1 MANSVKNLTHFL
13 QKSLIIF
20 KKHKILV
27 SIVSVFLVLSIL
39 ASVVIVSLSG
49 EKNTND
55 SGSDKETI
63 ISSETVS
70 GIVSS
75 EMTSLESEVS
85 SVVSSSESS
94 SSDIVSEKP
103 VSSDVSSSVANSSK
117 VNSSKVSSSK
127 KPSKPQN
134 TSSKVT
140 SSKKPATNKVNASKN
155 NNFKYNSNTDI
166 NDNVF
171 LDSLVYT
178 GYNLKKH
185 IADGNMWVYI
195 LASRKRGLGYL
206 SDIGYAGGSTGYET
220 KNGKP
225 DIKAFERKGLVCAS
239 FVTYVYFNYLPNV
252 AGIDTSSLTKPN
264 KSYSAN
270 DWYIAAKNWVKKGYS
285 KTISFKASKT
295 SSGYINFKPSEN
307 IPIGSLMFCCDAK
320 NRSDYCS
327 HVSIYA
333 GYKNGYHWV
342 YHVGNQNGPEF
353 CAMERMHFGPDPQWP
368 INIIT
373 TPKNIRMEAAL
384 EITVKDDSAKPIK
397 GVKFSLKNLK
407 TGKTVDLGKTNAK
420 GVIVK
425 ENLSYGKYQLI
436 QTAVKGYES
445 KKLTQNIELTTK
457 NNSYNKI
464 SITNTKIKPVES
476 SKVSS
481 SQKVSTPSG
490 ADSSVL
496 SKPINTK
503 PANSSSSKVNTSAE
517 TSTSNN
523 VSSQKEQS
531 KNESSSSQ
539 KVLDSDSSDISTPK
553 TNTEE

>member
-1 MANSVKNLTHFL
+1 
-13 QKSLIIF
+13 
-20 KKHKILV
+20 
-27 SIVSVFLVLSIL
+27 
-39 ASVVIVSLSG
+39 
-49 EKNTND
+49 
-55 SGSDKETI
+55 
-63 ISSETVS
+63 
-70 GIVSS
+70 
-75 EMTSLESEVS
+75 
-85 SVVSSSESS
+85 
-94 SSDIVSEKP
+94 
-103 VSSDVSSSVANSSK
+103 
-117 VNSSKVSSSK
+117 
-127 KPSKPQN
+127 
-134 TSSKVT
+134 
-140 SSKKPATNKVNASKN
+140 
-155 NNFKYNSNTDI
+155 
-166 NDNVF
+166 
-171 LDSLVYT
+171 
-178 GYNLKKH
+178 
-185 IADGNMWVYI
+185 
-195 LASRKRGLGYL
+195 
-206 SDIGYAGGSTGYET
+206 
-220 KNGKP
+220 
-225 DIKAFERKGLVCAS
+225 
-239 FVTYVYFNYLPNV
+239 
-252 AGIDTSSLTKPN
+252 
-264 KSYSAN
+264 
-270 DWYIAAKNWVKKGYS
+270 
-285 KTISFKASKT
+285 
-295 SSGYINFKPSEN
+295 
-307 IPIGSLMFCCDAK
+307 MFCCDAK